1 MNRLNKH
8 DAMGTGLLRALAM
21 TGDESFLLGFPGALC
36 TVRKLLLAIA
46 AALAVAALAV
56 AALGG
61 AALAAGSA
69 AGSPRYIDE
78 VNLLTAQEAGELTA
92 KLDAI
97 SERHQF
103 DVVVAV
109 VDSLGGKNARLYAA
123 DFYEQKGFGFGRN
136 LDGIILLVAM
146 EYREYAFVTTGYGMR
161 AFTDAGQV
169 YLEKLFL
176 PYLKSDEYSMAFM
189 AFADAV
195 DDFLVKAGEGEPY
208 DTGNI
213 RLTPSEKMK
222 YRLYTAIGSVLLG
235 LIIALVVT
243 GIWRSQLKSVGRQDL
258 AQAYIRPGSMAL
270 TARRDIFLHR
280 HVTKTARPKNTSSGG
295 GSFKSSSGRSF
306 SGRSGRF

>member
-1 MNRLNKH
+1 MNRLN
-8 DAMGTGLLRALAM
+8 
-21 TGDESFLLGFPGALC
+21 
-36 TVRKLLLAIA
+36 RKLLSAI
-46 AALAVAALAV
+46 VAALMV

-61 AALAAGSA
+61 GALAAGSSA
-69 AGSPRYIDE
+69 GGGGSPRFIDE
-78 VNLLTAQEAGELTA
+78 VDLLTAPEARELTA

-123 DFYEQKGFGFGRN
+123 DFYEQKGFGFGN
-136 LDGIILLVAM
+136 SLDGIILLVAM
-146 EYREYAFVTTGYGMR
+146 DYREYAFVTTGYGMK

-176 PYLKSDEYSMAFM
+176 PYLKSDEYARAFT
-189 AFADAV
+189 AFADAA
-195 DDFLVKAGEGEPY
+195 DDFLIKAEEGAPY
-208 DTGNI
+208 DVGNI
-213 RLTPSEKMK
+213 RLTPTEKAK

-235 LIIALVVT
+235 LIIALTIT

-295 GSFKSSSGRSF
+295 GSFCSSSGRSF

>member
-1 MNRLNKH
+1 
-8 DAMGTGLLRALAM
+8 M
-21 TGDESFLLGFPGALC
+21 TGDESFLLGFQGVLC
-36 TVRKLLLAIA
+36 TARKLLLAI
-46 AALAVAALAV
+46 VAALMV

-69 AGSPRYIDE
+69 ETGGGSPRYIDE
-78 VNLLTAQEAGELTA
+78 TGLLTASEARELTA

-97 SERHQF
+97 SERHEF

-109 VDSLGGKNARLYAA
+109 VESLGGKNVRLYAA

-136 LDGIILLVAM
+136 LDGIILLLSM
-146 EYREYAFVTTGYGMR
+146 EYREYAFVTTGYGLK
-161 AFTDAGQV
+161 AFTDPGQV

-176 PYLKSDEYSMAFM
+176 PYLKADDYFTAFM
-189 AFADAV
+189 AFADAA
-195 DDFLVKAGEGEPY
+195 DDFLIKAEAGAPY
-208 DTGNI
+208 GAGNI
-213 RLTPSEKMK
+213 PLTPTEKNK
-222 YRLYTAIGSVLLG
+222 YRLYAAIGSLVLG
-235 LIIALVVT
+235 LIIALTVT
-243 GIWRSQLKSVGRQDL
+243 GIWRSQLKSVGRENL
-258 AQAYIRPGSMAL
+258 AQAYIRPGSMVV